1 MPSLRDIRRRI
12 KSVQNTQKITRAM
25 ELVAAAKMRKAV
37 ERLEA
42 SRPYSDAM
50 QELAADLMRRP
61 LEYRHPWVAEK
72 DAPGRVIILVTTDRG
87 LVGPLNANNVRRMVR
102 TIADSDQETRVITI
116 GRKGRD
122 AVRRLGLNLVAEV
135 SHLGYTPTVVDIA
148 PVVRVALEEFGK
160 GDVSEL
166 NLVFSK
172 FVNVGR
178 QEAVVSRL
186 LPFQS
191 REDLPRLPADFTY
204 EPDPR
209 VVLDALLPRYVEA
222 QVYRGLLENI
232 ASAQAAQMVSMR
244 NASDNAGD
252 LIEDLTLTAN
262 TVRQD
267 SITAELMD
275 IVGGVAAQQ

>member
-42 SRPYSDAM
+42 GRPYSDAM
-50 QELAADLMRRP
+50 YALASDLMRRP
-61 LEYRHPWVAEK
+61 LEYRHPWVLEN

-87 LVGPLNANNVRRMVR
+87 LVGRLNANNVRRMVR
-102 TIADSDQETRVITI
+102 TIASSDLETRVVTV

-135 SHLGYTPTVVDIA
+135 SHLGYSPALVDIA
-148 PVVRVALEEFGK
+148 PAVHVALEEFGK
-160 GDVSEL
+160 GDVRQL
-166 NLVFSK
+166 DLVFSR

-178 QEAVVSRL
+178 QEAVVSQL
-186 LPFQS
+186 LPFQAG
-191 REDLPRLPADFTY
+191 EDVARLPSDFTY

-209 VVLDALLPRYVEA
+209 VVMDALLPRYVEA
-222 QVYRGLLENI
+222 QVYRGVLENI